1 MKAWKWVSGRLRKFS
16 SKPRRC
22 FSLIHKSREGFLIFR
37 HLFELILMT
46 ESQKFTGCEALLW
59 CSTQYS
65 LQEGKLDGC
74 FECSFHALSSLSLSL
89 ISKPHNSFS
98 IVSRWNERWWLCSFH
113 LITHS
118 LVLFA
123 VVYCR
128 GLKFSF
134 HSLTHKRAAQKFCVF
149 FVAESEDKW

>member
-37 HLFELILMT
+37 HHFELILMT
-46 ESQKFTGCEALLW
+46 ESQKFYRLWSTLVMLYTILTAGRKTWWMFRVLLS
-59 CSTQYS
+59 CT
-65 LQEGKLDGC
+65 
-74 FECSFHALSSLSLSL
+74 FISLSL

-113 LITHS
+113 LITLS

-134 HSLTHKRAAQKFCVF
+134 HSLTHKTSSTKVLCVF
-149 FVAESEDKW
+149 CCRIRR